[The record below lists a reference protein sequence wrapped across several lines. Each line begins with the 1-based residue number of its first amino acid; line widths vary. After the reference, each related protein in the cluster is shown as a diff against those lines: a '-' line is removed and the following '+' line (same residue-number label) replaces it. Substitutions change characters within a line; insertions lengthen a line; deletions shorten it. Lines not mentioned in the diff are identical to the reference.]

1 MNSLWEGVCF
11 EAVHSSLKRRRAAP
25 VRMQLGY
32 GLPPDGKIIGKLA
45 QTAQRLAEPLP
56 TVDIWCLPGF
66 AYTDP
71 MLVQI
76 ALRIRTAAWL
86 LAIAIPL
93 LLAGCDGDGE
103 AAKQPSTLE
112 RVQEEGALRVVTRN
126 SPATYFQDRNG
137 ETGFEYELV
146 KRFAENLGVQLQIE
160 TADNLDDLFSRLNQ
174 TDGPV
179 LAAAGLV
186 DSEGRKSQAQFSQA
200 YLQVTPQVIYRNG
213 QPRPSRPE
221 DLVGKR
227 ILVLQ
232 GSSHAEQLAQ
242 LQATLPE
249 LKYEESSAVEVVD
262 LLRMVDEG
270 QIDLTLVDSNEL
282 AMNQVYF
289 PNVRVAFDLGDA
301 RNLGWAVASG
311 SDDSLLVEV
320 NHFLAL
326 VEENGSLQRLKQ
338 RYYGHVDVLGYVGAY
353 TFAKHLQ
360 QRLPRYE
367 QHFKQA
373 AEKHKI
379 DWRLLAAVGY
389 QESLWQPDATS
400 KTGVRGLMMLTQGTA
415 QAMGV
420 ANRLDPRQS
429 IMGGGKYLAL
439 IHSGL
444 AEDLE
449 EPDRTWFALA
459 AYNIGI
465 AHLGDAR
472 KLAKA
477 EGLNPNKWLDVQKM
491 LPRLAQKQW
500 YSKTRYGYARGGET
514 VHFVRNIRRYYDILN
529 WVTQPQLEGTQM
541 AESGFHVPGVNK
553 TIPPEDSTQL

>member
-1 MNSLWEGVCF
+1 
-11 EAVHSSLKRRRAAP
+11 
-25 VRMQLGY
+25 
-32 GLPPDGKIIGKLA
+32 
-45 QTAQRLAEPLP
+45 
-56 TVDIWCLPGF
+56 
-66 AYTDP
+66 

-103 AAKQPSTLE
+103 VAKQPSTLE

-174 TDGPV
+174 ANGPV

-301 RNLGWAVASG
+301 RNVGWAVASG
-311 SDDSLLVEV
+311 TDDSLLLEV

-373 AEKHKI
+373 AEKHKV

-389 QESLWQPDATS
+389 QESLWQPEATS

-444 AEDLE
+444 AEDLG

-477 EGLNPNKWLDVQKM
+477 EGLDPNKWLDVQKM

-529 WVTQPQLEGTQM
+529 WVTQPQLEGTQV